1 MKLRI
6 NNQSDVPIY
15 QQLYEQIKNSILL
28 SEINENEQLPTMR
41 FLAKELRI
49 SVVTTKRVYDELER
63 DGFIYSIQGKGSF
76 VAARNKEIVKEEY
89 LRKIEFCL
97 SEALKYRSFA
107 GVTVDEMKSMLDIL
121 ERKDE

>member
-28 SEINENEQLPTMR
+28 SELNENEQLPTMR

-76 VAARNKEIVKEEY
+76 VSARNKEIVKEEY
-89 LRKIEFCL
+89 LRKIEVCL
-97 SEALKYRSFA
+97 SEALKYKEFA
-107 GVTVDEMKSMLDIL
+107 GITVDEMKSMLDIL
-121 ERKDE
+121 EGEDE

>member
-28 SEINENEQLPTMR
+28 SELNENEQLPTMR

-49 SVVTTKRVYDELER
+49 GVVTTKRVYDELER

-76 VAARNKEIVKEEY
+76 VSARNKEIVKEEY
-89 LRKIEFCL
+89 LRKIEVCL
-97 SEALKYRSFA
+97 SEALTYKEFA
-107 GVTVDEMKSMLDIL
+107 GITVDEMKSMLDIL
-121 ERKDE
+121 EGEDE

>member
-28 SEINENEQLPTMR
+28 SELNENEQLPTMR

-76 VAARNKEIVKEEY
+76 ASARKKEIVKEEY
-89 LRKIEFCL
+89 LRNIEVCL
-97 SEALKYRSFA
+97 SE
-107 GVTVDEMKSMLDIL
+107 
-121 ERKDE
+121 

>member
-28 SEINENEQLPTMR
+28 SELNENEQLPTMR

-76 VAARNKEIVKEEY
+76 VSARNKEIVKEEY
-89 LRKIEFCL
+89 LRKIEVCL
-97 SEALKYRSFA
+97 SEALTYKEFA
-107 GVTVDEMKSMLDIL
+107 GITVDEMKSMLDIL
-121 ERKDE
+121 EGEDE